1 MFQRI
6 MVPIDLAHI
15 AALDRPLQVAAD
27 AARHFEA
34 EVWYVAVTSDLP
46 GSVARTP
53 AEYQQK
59 LDAFVAEQST
69 LHGRPAHGRVLVSP
83 DPVADLD
90 DVLVH
95 AIEDLG
101 ADLVVMGTH
110 LPRHLDAVMPSHG
123 GRVATH
129 TKASV
134 FLVRPQELSR

>member
-15 AALDRPLQVAAD
+15 DQLARPLQVAAD
-27 AARHFEA
+27 AARHYGA
-34 EVWYVAVTSDLP
+34 EVWYVAVTSDAP

-53 AEYQQK
+53 RQYQQK

-69 LHGRPAHGRVLVSP
+69 LHGQPAHGRVLLSP

-90 DVLVH
+90 DVLIH
-95 AIEDLG
+95 TIKDLG
-101 ADLVVMGTH
+101 ADLVIMGTH
-110 LPRHLDAVMPSHG
+110 LRRHLGAVMPSHG
-123 GRVATH
+123 GKVATH